1 MVSIK
6 LDTYAVR
13 QLFPEGTQAYVDL
26 QQSVIS
32 NIAKDLIIKDT
43 GNKVCKLI
51 QDEINAYGL
60 VVPDVSDIV
69 KKEVDT
75 WFESRGYG
83 SVYYNVS
90 NVFKGRMQEAA
101 DREARATIDAVISD
115 VIKTATDR
123 AMKDIEY
130 KIEAATQRIEKIIV
144 DRVNQSFASI
154 IDQAVAEKIKKAIPG
169 L

>member
-1 MVSIK
+1 MISIK

-13 QLFPEGTQAYVDL
+13 QLFPEGTEAYSQL

-43 GNKVCKLI
+43 GNKVRKLI

-60 VVPDVSDIV
+60 VVPDVSTAV
-69 KKEVDT
+69 QKEVES
-75 WFESRGYG
+75 WFSRRGYG
-83 SVYYNVS
+83 APYETSSVL
-90 NVFKGRMQEAA
+90 KDRLREAA
-101 DREARATIDAVISD
+101 DREARNAVDAIISD
-115 VIKTATDR
+115 VIKTATDK

-130 KIEAATQRIEKIIV
+130 KIESATRRIEKIIV
-144 DRVNQSFASI
+144 DRVNQNFASI
-154 IDQAVAEKIKKAIPG
+154 IDQAVAEKIKKAFPG

>member
-1 MVSIK
+1 MIGIR
-6 LDTYAVR
+6 LDTHAVR
-13 QLFPEGTQAYVDL
+13 QLFPEGTEAYSQL

-32 NIAKDLIIKDT
+32 NIAKDLIVKDT
-43 GNKVCKLI
+43 GNKVRKLI

-60 VVPDVSDIV
+60 VVPDVSTTV
-69 KKEVDT
+69 QKEVES
-75 WFESRGYG
+75 WFSRRGYG
-83 SVYYNVS
+83 SPYESSDVL
-90 NVFKGRMQEAA
+90 KGRLREAA
-101 DREARATIDAVISD
+101 DREARNAVDAIISD
-115 VIKTATDR
+115 VIKTATDK

-130 KIEAATQRIEKIIV
+130 KIESATRRIEKIIV